1 MIKVIYFDIN
11 NPISLK
17 EDLSLCLGY
26 FDGIHLGHMKL
37 IEEAKK
43 SPFKKAMVTFSL
55 SPYDFLHNQNNKVIM
70 KLRNRVKKKFKKK
83 VKFLNK

>member
-26 FDGIHLGHMKL
+26 FDGVHLGHMKL

-43 SPFKKAMVTFSL
+43 SPFKKA
-55 SPYDFLHNQNNKVIM
+55 
-70 KLRNRVKKKFKKK
+70 
-83 VKFLNK
+83 